1 MNAIRLIVPLCL
13 FVVTSLSAGTISI
26 DPTSGT
32 AGLAGGLTEGY
43 EFTVTNA
50 DGIVVDGLG
59 FWDDQANGFFLGQT
73 FPVGLWETNGTLLSS
88 TVITSTSTLTASAHT
103 GGDWRV
109 KGGVPLQLPPRLYPF

>member
-32 AGLAGGLTEGY
+32 AGLAGGLTYGY

-50 DGIVVDGLG
+50 DGIVVGGLG
-59 FWDDQANGFFLGQT
+59 FSDDQSNCFFLGQT
-73 FPVGLWETNGTLLSS
+73 FPVGLWETYRSLLRC
-88 TVITSTSTLTASAHT
+88 TVNTFNLISA
-103 GGDWRV
+103 GSA
-109 KGGVPLQLPPRLYPF
+109 P